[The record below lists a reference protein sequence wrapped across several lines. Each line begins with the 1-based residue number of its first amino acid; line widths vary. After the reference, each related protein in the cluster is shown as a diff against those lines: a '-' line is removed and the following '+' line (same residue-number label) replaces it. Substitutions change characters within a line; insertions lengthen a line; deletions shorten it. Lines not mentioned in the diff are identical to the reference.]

1 MGHAPAAGIELLA
14 PGDYAV
20 TISTDERDL
29 A

>member
-1 MGHAPAAGIELLA
+1 MGYVLAARIEFLD